1 MVSDLDAKNNVI
13 RRSWCNDKNRPV
25 EINLPDL
32 SKIAED
38 FSLLYLS
45 IVKNLERI
53 LVQIIRED
61 FNPLSAMHKC
71 SRQQTLA
78 IFSFQKR

>member
-38 FSLLYLS
+38 FS
-45 IVKNLERI
+45 
-53 LVQIIRED
+53 
-61 FNPLSAMHKC
+61 
-71 SRQQTLA
+71 
-78 IFSFQKR
+78 